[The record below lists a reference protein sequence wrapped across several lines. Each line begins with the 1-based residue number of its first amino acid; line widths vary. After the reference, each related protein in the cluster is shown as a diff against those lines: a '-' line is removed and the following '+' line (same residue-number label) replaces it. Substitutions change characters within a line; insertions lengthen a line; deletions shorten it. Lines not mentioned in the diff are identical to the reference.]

1 MKAVTFLAI
10 AGMSAW
16 LLTGCSS
23 SPVKDEFRLPVQD
36 ALGAQMHA
44 GNPLKHQM
52 QPRDVID
59 VMFKFDTLST
69 DVYRLAPHDKLKIRF
84 LSAPEY
90 DDSYQIRPDGYVS
103 MPFIGDLKI
112 SGMTV
117 EELRKRLEVLYEPVL
132 KKPQFHVNVIEYQV
146 HLKELQT
153 ALYHPNLGSSR
164 LLTVRDDNNVSFPL
178 IGEIATSGKTLDEI
192 RDTANQKFAAINP
205 GLQVDL
211 MLQSSEPN
219 RIFVFGEVNNPG
231 AFPIVSP
238 VSLMQAVALSGGANA
253 KAELGTVVAMHREGS
268 EVVAK
273 VFDLKDALRGENSA
287 FTTQIG
293 PNDVVYVPASRLG
306 NSADV
311 MRQLSETLMFRGVG
325 YTFTYRTDD
334 KGAD

>member
-1 MKAVTFLAI
+1 MKAVKFLAI
-10 AGMSAW
+10 ASMSAW
-16 LLTGCSS
+16 LLAGCASA
-23 SPVKDEFRLPVQD
+23 PVRNEFRLPVQD
-36 ALGAQMHA
+36 AMGGTP

-69 DVYRLAPHDKLKIRF
+69 DVYRLAAHDKIKIRF

-90 DDSYQIRPDGYVS
+90 DDNYQIRPDGFVS
-103 MPFIGDLKI
+103 MPFVGDVKAG
-112 SGMTV
+112 GMTV
-117 EELRKRLEVLYEPVL
+117 EELRQRLQALYEPIL
-132 KKPQFHVNVIEYQV
+132 KKPEFHVNVLEYQV

-153 ALYHPNLGSSR
+153 SLYHPNLGTSR
-164 LLTVRDDNNVSFPL
+164 LLTVRDDNAVSFPL
-178 IGEIATSGKTLDEI
+178 IGEIPANGKTLEEI
-192 RDTANQKFAAINP
+192 RTLANQKYAAINP
-205 GLQVDL
+205 GLQVDM

-219 RIFVFGEVNNPG
+219 RIFVLGEVNNPG
-231 AFPIVSP
+231 AFPVLGP
-238 VSLMQAVALSGGANA
+238 VSLMQAVALSGGANSR
-253 KAELGTVVAMHREGS
+253 AELSSVVAMHREGN

-273 VFDLKDALRGENSA
+273 VFDLKDALRGQESA

-293 PNDVVYVPASRLG
+293 ANDVIYVPATRLS

-334 KGAD
+334 KGED